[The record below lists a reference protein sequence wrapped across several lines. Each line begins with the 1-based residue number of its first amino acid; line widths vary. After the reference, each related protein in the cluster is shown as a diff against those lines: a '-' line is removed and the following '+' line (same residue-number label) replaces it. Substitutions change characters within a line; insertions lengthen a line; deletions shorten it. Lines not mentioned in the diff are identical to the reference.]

1 MRSKSVRL
9 LVIGL
14 LALPVVA
21 SAEYAASPL
30 DAIAAGKPILN
41 LRPRYEFVDQ
51 DGRPEEA
58 NAFTLRTLAGWK
70 TGAWKG
76 LSATIELID
85 VGRLNDNYNDGQNGK
100 TQYPVVA
107 DPDNTD
113 VNQLYLDW
121 AGLPATNVRAVVVDR

>member
-1 MRSKSVRL
+1 MRSVSVRL
-9 LVIGL
+9 MTIGL
-14 LALPVVA
+14 LALPVAA
-21 SAEYAASPL
+21 SAENALSPI
-30 DAIAAGKPILN
+30 DAITAGKATLN

-51 DGRPEEA
+51 DGKPDNA

-70 TGAWKG
+70 TGTWNA

-85 VGRLNDNYNDGQNGK
+85 VGRLNDDYNDGQNGK
-100 TQYPVVA
+100 VQYPVVA

-121 AGLPATNVRAVVVDR
+121 AGLRATNIRAGRQ